1 MHGARWFASFGSLAL
16 ISAFVAFAPRVSSHR
31 ASPGAA
37 QAGGEHE
44 PVDEPYREVFFAVL
58 EGLYA
63 DGASTAAVDGLLVR
77 NDAGG
82 YALFVNGCQICTP
95 VLNALLVYRARPA
108 LEGSKLP
115 FDTFGPGLS
124 DADVAACTNAD
135 AKVRFDALGRLVER
149 WTAAR
154 LAARRLTDEERARF
168 EIEMEMRRKKGMA
181 ALGPQTLGGTALT
194 FEACASCDAANAAS
208 HKR

>member
-1 MHGARWFASFGSLAL
+1 MLSARWFASFGSLAL
-16 ISAFVAFAPRVSSHR
+16 ISAFASFAPLGT
-31 ASPGAA
+31 SPGAA
-37 QAGGEHE
+37 QAEGEHE

-82 YALFVNGCQICTP
+82 YALFVSGCQICAP

-108 LEGSKLP
+108 LEGSKTP

-124 DADVAACTNAD
+124 DADAAACTSAD
-135 AKVRFDALGRLVER
+135 VKVRFDALGRMVER

-154 LAARRLTDEERARF
+154 LAARRLTDEERQRF
-168 EIEMEMRRKKGMA
+168 EMEMEMRRKKGMS
-181 ALGPQTLGGTALT
+181 ALGPQTIGGVAAG
-194 FEACASCDAANAAS
+194 FKACASCDAANDAS